1 MSIRYVTA
9 TAPPPLP
16 ATAPPLPVITPDTHS
31 PPSNISYSVTLVPR
45 LEYAVNSLDNIVA
58 TLSDKQCQI
67 KGLNMDLVNNSDQ
80 LDKTQIAA
88 LKLEYLVTFSL
99 EVLLQIKGRTRQI
112 SHIRSIPEILLVT
125 IPMVRTVSAQLFDCL
140 PDCSQRLSEISV
152 HLGSIVLDSAFLT
165 TAKFD
170 FSRSNS
176 ESSILYDKVKLIVGS
191 KLNKQYPNLD
201 IFKLNDILQC

>member
-1 MSIRYVTA
+1 MSIKCA
-9 TAPPPLP
+9 TPPTPI
-16 ATAPPLPVITPDTHS
+16 TTPDTHS
-31 PPSNISYSVTLVPR
+31 PTPDTHSPTPNILYSVTLVPR
-45 LEYAVNSLDNIVA
+45 LEYAVNSLDSIVA
-58 TLSDKQCQI
+58 ILSDKQYQI

-80 LDKTQIAA
+80 LDKTQIDA

-99 EVLLQIKGRTRQI
+99 EVLLQIKDRTRRI
-112 SHIRSIPEILLVT
+112 SHIRSIPEILLLT

-165 TAKFD
+165 AAKFD
-170 FSRSNS
+170 FSKLNS
-176 ESSILYDKVKLIVGS
+176 ESSILYDKVKLIVDS

>member
-16 ATAPPLPVITPDTHS
+16 ATAPDSSCYLLLTHIHPLP
-31 PPSNISYSVTLVPR
+31 NISYSVTLVPR

-99 EVLLQIKGRTRQI
+99 EVLLQIKDRTRQI
-112 SHIRSIPEILLVT
+112 SHIRSIPEILLC
-125 IPMVRTVSAQLFDCL
+125 D
-140 PDCSQRLSEISV
+140 
-152 HLGSIVLDSAFLT
+152 
-165 TAKFD
+165 
-170 FSRSNS
+170 NS
-176 ESSILYDKVKLIVGS
+176 HGQ
-191 KLNKQYPNLD
+191 NC
-201 IFKLNDILQC
+201 QCATL